1 MFARL
6 RKGHRLR
13 LTLST
18 SVSHLAPTAAQLPG
32 LTGGVYDVHRGAARA
47 SFVNLPLAAPSRL
60 RTSSRNWGDCNGQC

>member
-18 SVSHLAPTAAQLPG
+18 SVTHLAPTAAQLPG
-32 LTGGVYDVHRGAARA
+32 LAGGVYGVHRG
-47 SFVNLPLAAPSRL
+47 SFVNLPLAPSSQL
-60 RTSSRNWGDCNGQC
+60 RSSSRNWGDCNGQC